1 MVTSTTP
8 SNPATVVTSTNNNN
22 SATTSVIPSIP
33 VTAVTI
39 PTSINNSAIVA
50 TPLQAGQ
57 NVADQIS
64 LGQGVEVT
72 SNTTAVRILPISP
85 TADSQTLST
94 TATVT
99 TANGQTLNLVL
110 KGTSNQIANAAGFI
124 ATATSA
130 ELSISQ
136 IQTGTSIAL
145 TGANFTQ
152 VADLINSLSGL
163 MVIGTNQTLEPKLEK
178 GQLLS
183 SLASNIINSSTLPSD
198 PKNKSESN
206 SKLVQSVTI
215 EPVRL
220 NRAILIFNQIID
232 TSDDATV
239 TALSRNVEFTT
250 IGQVLKRLSKAFDKE
265 N

>member
-1 MVTSTTP
+1 M
-8 SNPATVVTSTNNNN
+8 
-22 SATTSVIPSIP
+22 
-33 VTAVTI
+33 
-39 PTSINNSAIVA
+39 A

-57 NVADQIS
+57 NVAAQIS
-64 LGQGVEVT
+64 SGQGVEVT
-72 SNTTAVRILPISP
+72 SSTTAVRILPTTIR
-85 TADSQTLST
+85 ADSQAVST

-99 TANGQTLNLVL
+99 IAKGQTVNLVL
-110 KGTSNQIANAAGFI
+110 EGTSNQVANAAGFI
-124 ATATSA
+124 TTAASA
-130 ELSISQ
+130 QLSISQ

-178 GQLLS
+178 GQFLS
-183 SLASNIINSSTLPSD
+183 LLASNIINSSTLPSA

>member
-1 MVTSTTP
+1 
-8 SNPATVVTSTNNNN
+8 
-22 SATTSVIPSIP
+22 
-33 VTAVTI
+33 
-39 PTSINNSAIVA
+39 
-50 TPLQAGQ
+50 
-57 NVADQIS
+57 
-64 LGQGVEVT
+64 
-72 SNTTAVRILPISP
+72 
-85 TADSQTLST
+85 
-94 TATVT
+94 
-99 TANGQTLNLVL
+99 
-110 KGTSNQIANAAGFI
+110 
-124 ATATSA
+124 
-130 ELSISQ
+130 
-136 IQTGTSIAL
+136 
-145 TGANFTQ
+145 
-152 VADLINSLSGL
+152 

-250 IGQVLKRLSKAFDKE
+250 IGQVLKRLSKAFDK
-265 N
+265 

>member
-1 MVTSTTP
+1 M
-8 SNPATVVTSTNNNN
+8 
-22 SATTSVIPSIP
+22 
-33 VTAVTI
+33 TI

-50 TPLQAGQ
+50 TPLQAGR

-99 TANGQTLNLVL
+99 TANRQTLNLVL

-163 MVIGTNQTLEPKLEK
+163 MVIV
-178 GQLLS
+178 
-183 SLASNIINSSTLPSD
+183 NSSTLPSD

-239 TALSRNVEFTT
+239 TALSRNVEFTN